1 MLKIVRELTE
11 LPRRVRRNAV
21 YKPGDDGLLF
31 ECLGEVA
38 ASAGPGHVEDF
49 QIDGKHD
56 DERNIERSD
65 CGVDDVAGLLTK
77 HALIHPSYLLDNSIS
92 HLSLH
97 LGQLSLA
104 SLRGRLI
111 EYQLR
116 LE

>member
-21 YKPGDDGLLF
+21 YTPGDDGLLF

-38 ASAGPGHVEDF
+38 TSAGPGHVEDF
-49 QIDGKHD
+49 QIDSKHD

-65 CGVDDVAGLLTK
+65 CGVDDVARLLTK

-97 LGQLSLA
+97 LSLA